1 MKKKVVFYPVAE
13 AKAKF
18 SEVLDESE
26 EKHVIVTKNGKPAVV
41 IISYQQYE
49 KMMEFIE
56 KVWDLYLLEI
66 GDPSVFKDLKLEDLF
81 DDED

>member
-1 MKKKVVFYPVAE
+1 MKKKLVFYPVAE
-13 AKAKF
+13 AKAKL
-18 SEVLDESE
+18 SEVIDETKD
-26 EKHVIVTKNGKPAVV
+26 KHVIITRNGKPTVV
-41 IISYQQYE
+41 IINYEQYE